1 MEQRESSHENAFVYR
16 ANCRQATFGP
26 HNIGFLLARK
36 TIANQILTHSWKNKT
51 HKTFI
56 YRSGRSLSFGEIC
69 RCQKITSRGSSK
81 ACPSVAR
88 SRLRRSGNRAREGGG
103 GGFARVQAGKARA
116 QQPQDSGAPLP
127 SRGHGDFTKR
137 ASLGQALVS
146 SRLSLR
152 VSFAKLLGW
161 HLPKERWICPP

>member
-36 TIANQILTHSWKNKT
+36 TIANQILTHFWKNKI

-69 RCQKITSRGSSK
+69 RCQKNTSRGSSK

-88 SRLRRSGNRAREGGG
+88 SRLCRVGTGLGKEEEEGLQEVRQAKREH
-103 GGFARVQAGKARA
+103 
-116 QQPQDSGAPLP
+116 S
-127 SRGHGDFTKR
+127 
-137 ASLGQALVS
+137 SLRTVV
-146 SRLSLR
+146 RLSP
-152 VSFAKLLGW
+152 LGVMVTSLNEPLW
-161 HLPKERWICPP
+161 DKPWCQAACP